1 MSSKIPV
8 FPYSPTIDIGKHA
21 NVNDQFSQLEIDEL
35 NNIINSLDYEEGR
48 IVNEVFLQQNLNHIS
63 GLFLF

>member
-21 NVNDQFSQLEIDEL
+21 NLDDQFSQPEIDEL
-35 NNIINSLDYEEGR
+35 NNIIISLE
-48 IVNEVFLQQNLNHIS
+48 
-63 GLFLF
+63 